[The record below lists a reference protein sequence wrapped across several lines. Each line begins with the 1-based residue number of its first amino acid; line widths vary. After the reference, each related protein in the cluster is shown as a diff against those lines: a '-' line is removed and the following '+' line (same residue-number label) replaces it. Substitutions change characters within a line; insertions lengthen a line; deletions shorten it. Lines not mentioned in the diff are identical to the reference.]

1 MSETLCL
8 KVPKAQ
14 GEKAIALAR
23 KLNLLNRD
31 FKIQRLEDHLYI
43 PLTRKPLRAD
53 LKEFK
58 NNLLEYEVCTHKFSE
73 RAKHALKLVD
83 VLEERRLSPHLLASL
98 PHAADF
104 VGDIA
109 IVEIPPELENYKRMI
124 GEAILV
130 AHKRVS
136 TVLAKS
142 GAVGGIYRV
151 RKFEVIAGADKTET
165 VHKEHGCVFHLDLA
179 KAYFSPRLSY
189 EHSRIAAQVKQGET
203 VIDMF
208 AGVGPFSIL
217 IAKKRANVKI
227 YAIDVNPEAIRYL
240 KKNIKANNVEAK
252 VKPILGDARQIINE
266 ELKEVANRV
275 IMNLPEKAIEYVD
288 TACEALQK
296 EGGIIHYYEFTNA
309 PNPLEA
315 SRNRFNEAMK
325 QTSRSLKKILQAR
338 VVRAIAPYTWQ
349 VVVDA
354 EVK

>member
-1 MSETLCL
+1 MSETPCL
-8 KVPKAQ
+8 KVPKAL

-23 KLNLLNRD
+23 KLDFLNRD

-58 NNLLEYEVCTHKFSE
+58 NKLLEYEFSTHKFSE
-73 RAKHALKLVD
+73 RAKHTLKLIG
-83 VLEERRLSPHLLASL
+83 VLEEKLSPHLLASL
-98 PHAADF
+98 PHAVDF

-109 IVEIPPELENYKRMI
+109 IIEIPPELENYKRMI
-124 GEAILV
+124 GEAMLST
-130 AHKRVS
+130 HKRVS

-142 GAVGGIYRV
+142 GAVRGIYRV

-165 VHKEHGCVFHLDLA
+165 VHKEHGCVFHVDLS

-189 EHSRIAAQVKQGET
+189 EHSRIAAQVNQGET

-217 IAKKRANVKI
+217 IAKKCANVKI
-227 YAIDVNPEAIRYL
+227 YAIDVNPDAVHYL
-240 KKNIKANNVEAK
+240 KRNIKANNVEAK
-252 VKPILGDARQIINE
+252 VTSILGDARQIIKE
-266 ELKEVANRV
+266 ELKAAANRI

-288 TACEALQK
+288 IACEALQK

-315 SRNRFNEAMK
+315 AKNRFNEAMK
-325 QTSRSLKKILQAR
+325 QTSRSLEKILLAR
-338 VVRAIAPYTWQ
+338 IVRATAPYTWQ

-354 EVK
+354 EIR

>member
-1 MSETLCL
+1 MSETPCL
-8 KVPKAQ
+8 KVPKAL

-23 KLNLLNRD
+23 KLNLFNRD

-58 NNLLEYEVCTHKFSE
+58 NNLLEYEVSTHKFSE
-73 RAKHALKLVD
+73 RAKHALKLIG
-83 VLEERRLSPHLLASL
+83 VLEEKLSPHLLASL
-98 PHAADF
+98 PHAVDF

-124 GEAILV
+124 GEAMLST
-130 AHKRVS
+130 HKRVS

-165 VHKEHGCVFHLDLA
+165 VHKEHGCVFHVDLS

-217 IAKKRANVKI
+217 IAKKCANVKI
-227 YAIDVNPEAIRYL
+227 YAIDVNPDAVHYL
-240 KKNIKANNVEAK
+240 KRNIKSNNVEAK
-252 VKPILGDARQIINE
+252 VTSILGDARQIIKE
-266 ELKEVANRV
+266 ELKAAANRI

-288 TACEALQK
+288 IACEALQK
-296 EGGIIHYYEFTNA
+296 EGGIIHYYEFTSA

-315 SRNRFNEAMK
+315 AKNRFNEVMK
-325 QTSRSLKKILQAR
+325 QTSRSLEKILSAR
-338 VVRAIAPYTWQ
+338 IVRATAPYTWQ

-354 EVK
+354 EIR

>member
-1 MSETLCL
+1 MSETPCL
-8 KVPKAQ
+8 KVPKAL

-23 KLNLLNRD
+23 KINLLNRD

-53 LKEFK
+53 IKEFK
-58 NNLLEYEVCTHKFSE
+58 NNLLEYEVSTHKFSE
-73 RAKHALKLVD
+73 RVKHALRLIG
-83 VLEERRLSPHLLASL
+83 VLEEKLSPHLLASL
-98 PHAADF
+98 PHAVDF

-124 GEAILV
+124 GEAMLST
-130 AHKRVS
+130 HKRVS

-151 RKFEVIAGADKTET
+151 RKLEVIAGADKTET
-165 VHKEHGCVFHLDLA
+165 VHKEHGCVFHVDLS

-217 IAKKRANVKI
+217 IAKKCANVKI
-227 YAIDVNPEAIRYL
+227 YAIDVNPDAVHYL
-240 KKNIKANNVEAK
+240 KRNIEANNVEAK
-252 VKPILGDARQIINE
+252 VTSILGDARQIIKE
-266 ELKEVANRV
+266 ELKAAANRI
-275 IMNLPEKAIEYVD
+275 IMNLPEKAMEYVD
-288 TACEALQK
+288 IACEALQK
-296 EGGIIHYYEFTNA
+296 EGGIIHYYEFTSA

-315 SRNRFNEAMK
+315 AKNRFNEVMK
-325 QTSRSLKKILQAR
+325 QTSRSLEKILSAR
-338 VVRAIAPYTWQ
+338 IVRGTAPYTWQ

-354 EVK
+354 EIR

>member
-1 MSETLCL
+1 MSETPCL
-8 KVPKAQ
+8 KVPKAL

-23 KLNLLNRD
+23 KLNFLNRD

-58 NNLLEYEVCTHKFSE
+58 NNLLEYEFSTHKFSE
-73 RAKHALKLVD
+73 RAKHALKLIG
-83 VLEERRLSPHLLASL
+83 VLEEKLSPHLLASL
-98 PHAADF
+98 PHAVDF

-109 IVEIPPELENYKRMI
+109 IVEIPPELENYKRMV
-124 GEAILV
+124 GEAMLST
-130 AHKRVS
+130 HKRVS

-165 VHKEHGCVFHLDLA
+165 VHKEHGCVFHVDLS

-217 IAKKRANVKI
+217 IAKKCANVKI
-227 YAIDVNPEAIRYL
+227 YAIDVNPDAVHYL
-240 KKNIKANNVEAK
+240 KRNIKSNNVEAK
-252 VKPILGDARQIINE
+252 VTSILGDAKQIIKE
-266 ELKEVANRV
+266 ELKAAANRI

-288 TACEALQK
+288 IACEALQK

-309 PNPLEA
+309 QNPLEA
-315 SRNRFNEAMK
+315 AKNRFNEAMK
-325 QTSRSLKKILQAR
+325 QTSRSLEKILSAR
-338 VVRAIAPYTWQ
+338 IVRATAPYTWQ

-354 EVK
+354 EIR